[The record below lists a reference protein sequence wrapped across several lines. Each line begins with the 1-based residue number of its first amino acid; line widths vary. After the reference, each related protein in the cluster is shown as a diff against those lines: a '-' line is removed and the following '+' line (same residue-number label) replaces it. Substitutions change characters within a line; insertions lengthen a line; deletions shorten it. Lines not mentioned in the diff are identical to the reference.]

1 MSSTSSVQDCSQL
14 TSCDT
19 MTAAF
24 TISKTRLTH
33 ARELPISTPASL
45 GSTPLVTHRMAC
57 MNNNK
62 TSHMG
67 CKHEL
72 QHLHH
77 PFVAVTLPHSQ
88 SCIAL
93 QPTIPYYV
101 YIVFLPC
108 DVTCTSHLIIHGTLS
123 MKLGF
128 TSRNHIM
135 SFVLLLDSIAACQ
148 PQQQVLLHAVFCSSG
163 QHVLTRRSSIAPS
176 DGCLTM

>member
-1 MSSTSSVQDCSQL
+1 MSSVQDCSQL

-19 MTAAF
+19 INAAF
-24 TISKTRLTH
+24 TISKTRPTH
-33 ARELPISTPASL
+33 ARELPISTPASS

-93 QPTIPYYV
+93 QQTLPYYV

-108 DVTCTSHLIIHGTLS
+108 DVTCASHLKIHCTLS

-128 TSRNHIM
+128 TSRNHYYVIR
-135 SFVLLLDSIAACQ
+135 FVTRLYCCMPATVAGTATCCVLQQWAAC
-148 PQQQVLLHAVFCSSG
+148 P
-163 QHVLTRRSSIAPS
+163 
-176 DGCLTM
+176 D